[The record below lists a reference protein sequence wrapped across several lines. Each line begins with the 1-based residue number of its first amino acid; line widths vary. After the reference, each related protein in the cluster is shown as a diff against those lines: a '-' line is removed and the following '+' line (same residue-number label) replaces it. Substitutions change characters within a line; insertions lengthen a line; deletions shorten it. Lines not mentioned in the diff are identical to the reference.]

1 MGISDRSVIKTV
13 LQEMKTLLA
22 LSIVLMLVSCI
33 PRQSFAEPLTKATPS
48 IALTIEGGGLNAD
61 WKSYPRILM
70 VAWPDG
76 RVVWSVDQKKGGPP
90 FREAS
95 VNPSS
100 IQATLTK
107 FEKTGVFQNES
118 FRHSWFGPDS
128 TYHSIWLCHG
138 GKHTRVETW
147 HELFE
152 TNPNLVVVNGG
163 VTSLDGRKRA
173 DVIASDTKEF
183 QGFRTLWSD
192 LRSQLMALT
201 PKKGNPL
208 DGPLKLELPR

>member
-1 MGISDRSVIKTV
+1 M
-13 LQEMKTLLA
+13 
-22 LSIVLMLVSCI
+22 
-33 PRQSFAEPLTKATPS
+33 
-48 IALTIEGGGLNAD
+48 NAD

-76 RVVWSVDQKKGGPP
+76 RVVWSADQQKGGPP

-107 FEKTGVFQNES
+107 FENAGVFQKDR

-128 TYHSIWLCHG
+128 TYHSIWLSYG

-147 HELFE
+147 HERFE

-163 VTSLDGRKRA
+163 VTSLDGRKRS

-183 QGFRTLWSD
+183 QKFRKLWSD
-192 LRSQLMALT
+192 LRNEVTALT
-201 PKKGNPL
+201 PKKGTPF
-208 DGPLKLELPR
+208 DGPLQLELPR

>member
-1 MGISDRSVIKTV
+1 
-13 LQEMKTLLA
+13 MKNLFTLLIA
-22 LSIVLMLVSCI
+22 WLLVSCAAK
-33 PRQSFAEPLTKATPS
+33 QPLTSPGLAAAPS
-48 IALTIEGGGLNAD
+48 IALTIDGGGMNAD
-61 WKSYPRILM
+61 WESYPRILM

-76 RVVWSVDQKKGGPP
+76 RVVWSVDQEEGGPP

-95 VNPSS
+95 VNPTT
-100 IQATLTK
+100 IKTTLTK
-107 FEKTGVFQNES
+107 FEKNGVFQKDT

-128 TYHSIWLCHG
+128 TYHSIWLCHED
-138 GKHTRVETW
+138 KHTRVETW

-183 QGFRTLWSD
+183 QEFRKLWTD
-192 LRSQLMALT
+192 LRSELTALT
-201 PKKGNPL
+201 PKKGSPL